1 MKSKA
6 YNYLYVCL
14 ENLPQW
20 DTFYI
25 YICYLQ
31 IVDMYQNIRTPPDQT
46 PTTPYQ
52 LYIYICYLQIV
63 DSFLA
68 TIFSLHG
75 YQTGIL
81 LIMV

>member
-31 IVDMYQNIRTPPDQT
+31 NVDMYQNIRTPPDQT

-63 DSFLA
+63 DM
-68 TIFSLHG
+68 
-75 YQTGIL
+75 YQNIRTPADQRPWTSYYQL
-81 LIMV
+81 